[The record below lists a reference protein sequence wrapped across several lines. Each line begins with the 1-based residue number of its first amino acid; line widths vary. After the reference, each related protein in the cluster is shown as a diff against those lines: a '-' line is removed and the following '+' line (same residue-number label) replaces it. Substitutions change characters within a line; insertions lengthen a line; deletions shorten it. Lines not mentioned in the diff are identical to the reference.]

1 MIRRA
6 LFRRRQPAGAPIY
19 QRRPEGSAIAP
30 DLVVFIVAAVL
41 AFASAIMAVIL
52 GIAER

>member
-1 MIRRA
+1 MYR
-6 LFRRRQPAGAPIY
+6 
-19 QRRPEGSAIAP
+19 RRPEGSAIAP

-41 AFASAIMAVIL
+41 AFASAVMAVAL